1 VDLAIGQG
9 TAVHR
14 RLIQHLPW
22 QIFVVAIAISALGVW
37 NLASAARQAQSAT
50 PIWQSQLVWFGV
62 ATVLCIAAC
71 VFDYHFLLQAAW
83 PAYGIVMLMLVG
95 VLLRGRTVMGAQRWL
110 DLGPLHLQPS
120 EFAKLAVVLV
130 VAKFFHEDERNP
142 KAYELRQLWLPLLL
156 MIAPVGLIMKQ
167 PDLGTAIMVLVT
179 GVSCILFARVKW
191 QTVAVA
197 AALGVAGGVVVYRDL
212 HLQPG
217 EKAWILRKEY
227 QKKRVMTFLDPEAD
241 ALGAAYHANQ
251 SEIAVGSG
259 RFSGKG
265 WGKGTQTQLS
275 FLPAQHTDFAFSV
288 WAEEQGFVG
297 AAGMV
302 ALYTALICLILW
314 VAASARDK
322 FGAFVCV
329 GVAAMLFWHMFINIG
344 MVTKLL
350 PVVGVPLPLMSYGGS
365 AVVTVLLG
373 LGIVANVGMRK
384 LAHN

>member
-1 VDLAIGQG
+1 MDLAVGQ
-9 TAVHR
+9 TAVRR

-22 QIFVVAIAISALGVW
+22 QIFLVAFAIFALGVW
-37 NLASAARQAQSAT
+37 NLASAARQAPQ
-50 PIWQSQLVWFGV
+50 PVWQSQLTWFGV
-62 ATVLCIAAC
+62 AC
-71 VFDYHFLLQAAW
+71 VFCVATVVLDYRFLLQVAW
-83 PAYGIVMLMLVG
+83 PLYGVVLAMLVG

-110 DLGPLHLQPS
+110 DFGPLHLQPS
-120 EFAKLAVVLV
+120 EFAKLAVIISI
-130 VAKFFHEDERNP
+130 AKFFHEDDRNP
-142 KAYELRQLWLPLLL
+142 KAYELHQLWQPLLL
-156 MIAPVGLIMKQ
+156 MIAPVALIMKQ
-167 PDLGTAIMVLVT
+167 PDLGTAIMVSAIGVT
-179 GVSCILFARVKW
+179 AILFARVKW
-191 QTVAVA
+191 QAVALA
-197 AALGVAGGVVVYRDL
+197 AALCVAGGVIVWRDL

-217 EKAWILRKEY
+217 EKAWLLRKEY
-227 QKKRVMTFLDPEAD
+227 QKKRVMTFIDPESD

-251 SEIAVGSG
+251 SVIAVGSG

-302 ALYTALICLILW
+302 LLYLTLVSLILW
-314 VAASARDK
+314 VSAGARDK
-322 FGAFVCV
+322 FGVFLCV
-329 GVAAMLFWHMFINIG
+329 GVAAMFFWHMFINIG

-365 AVVTVLLG
+365 AVVVMLIG

-384 LAHN
+384 MPH